1 MENIKK
7 KRSEVNGDGK
17 TSGKKMR
24 TEKEHSNGGVTA
36 EDAEFEEFLA
46 IINRLKAGFRL
57 GVGDRVGKS
66 ATAEAGNGDVL
77 ENDTVFGFDLNVD
90 PVSDQTSG

>member
-17 TSGKKMR
+17 TSGKKLR

-46 IINRLKAGFRL
+46 IINRLKAGFRFKNK
-57 GVGDRVGKS
+57 GVGDCVGKS
-66 ATAEAGNGDVL
+66 AMAETGTGDVL

-90 PVSDQTSG
+90 PVSD